1 MKARLA
7 TLSLVLLALA
17 FSVSGQVFDKPTSSL
32 RKGIIPIVGSVA
44 GVNGSHFKTS
54 LRIYA
59 APDAHGKIVFHPLGT
74 IASDSDPSMPYS
86 FAPNAHVVTDYLEW
100 PDVVAAMGQSGLGS
114 LDIIPDS
121 NGGNS
126 LPPVITRLYNDTPNG
141 MLSTEAPLV
150 LPRDYFYNI
159 YTQANQTPSA
169 LVLSGG
175 RMTVSPMGT
184 TYRRNIGMRTLSDVA
199 IVAVILRKDGRQ
211 ETSPARLFPG
221 DYSFMMP
228 VEQFAKEMFTG
239 SNATAP
245 LAPEDGLSINASPG
259 RAITYYTYTDN
270 RTNDPTLVVSP
281 AEEVNVMLQQ
291 LPNQ

>member
-1 MKARLA
+1 MKARLVA
-7 TLSLVLLALA
+7 TSLMLFA
-17 FSVSGQVFDKPTSSL
+17 FSLSAQVYDKPTSSL
-32 RKGIIPIVGSVA
+32 RKGIIPIVGSTA
-44 GVNGSHFKTS
+44 GANGAHFRTS

-74 IASDSDPSMPYS
+74 IASEGDPSMPYS

-100 PDVVAAMGQSGLGS
+100 PDVVAAMGQSGLGT

-121 NGGNS
+121 NGGNF
-126 LPPVITRLYNDTPNG
+126 LPPVITRVYNDTPNG
-141 MLSTEAPLV
+141 TFGTEAPLV

-159 YTQANQTPSA
+159 YAASNQRPSG

-175 RMTVSPMGT
+175 RMTISPMGPN
-184 TYRRNIGMRTLSDVA
+184 YRRNIGMRTLSDVD

-211 ETSPARLFPG
+211 ETSAARTFPG

-228 VEQFAKEMFTG
+228 VEQFVQQMFG
-239 SNATAP
+239 PSEAP
-245 LAPEDGLSINASPG
+245 LTSDDGLSINASPG

-270 RTNDPTLVVSP
+270 RTNDPTLVVAP
-281 AEEVNVMLQQ
+281 AEEVNVMLEQV
-291 LPNQ
+291 PNP